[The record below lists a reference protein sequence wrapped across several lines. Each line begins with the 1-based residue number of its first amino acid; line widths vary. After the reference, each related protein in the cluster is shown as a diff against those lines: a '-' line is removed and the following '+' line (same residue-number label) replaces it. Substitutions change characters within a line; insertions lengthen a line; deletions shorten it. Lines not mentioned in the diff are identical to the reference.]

1 MESCCIFDPWPLL
14 SFSRADACN
23 GLDLDE
29 DFRRGEAA
37 DLDERGAGKII
48 AEQLLARAPYFGVL
62 FDVDDGGKLGAENYF
77 LDGHEKKVL

>member
-1 MESCCIFDPWPLL
+1 MEPLL
-14 SFSRADACN
+14 PFSRTDARN

-29 DFRRGEAA
+29 DFRRGEAS
-37 DLDERGAGKII
+37 DFDQRGAGEI
-48 AEQLLARAPYFGVL
+48 AGEKLLARAPYFGVL